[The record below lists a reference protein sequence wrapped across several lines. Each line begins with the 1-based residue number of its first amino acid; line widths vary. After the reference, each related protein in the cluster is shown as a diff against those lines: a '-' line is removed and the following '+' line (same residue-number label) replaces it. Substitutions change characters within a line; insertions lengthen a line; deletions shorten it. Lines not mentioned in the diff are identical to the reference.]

1 MVLEAFDE
9 LGVKPSLIAGTSIGA
24 VVGAAYAAGMSG
36 RAIREHATATLRDRS
51 GVMAALIASRVGRL
65 ADIVSGFGN
74 PFLIDG
80 ERLLDRLWPEAVPE
94 RFEDLALP
102 LEVVATDYHARAE
115 AAFTAGPLG
124 PAVAASIAI
133 PGVIRPVRLAER
145 LLVDGGAVNPLPFDR
160 LIGRADIIVAVDV
173 TGGPPP
179 MGGRSPAGFDLM
191 FGTLQIMQAAIV
203 AAKLKIYRPEIVV
216 RPAVDRFRVLD
227 FFDARAILAA
237 ADAGERRAEARARA
251 ALLLSRRAGR
261 GGQRRSTKNALRS
274 AADSASRIPPYTSG
288 AWWQVGAA
296 KKRTPFS
303 TAPPFGSAAPKYS
316 RRMRANEIAAAHI
329 AQGSSVT

>member
-1 MVLEAFDE
+1 MTARPRSSGGGPTFALALGGGGARGLAHIVVIEAFDE

-94 RFEDLALP
+94 RFEDLALL

-115 AAFTAGPLG
+115 AAFTMGPLG

-133 PGVIRPVRLAER
+133 PGVIRPVRLGER
-145 LLVDGGAVNPLPFDR
+145 ILVDGGAVNPLPFDR
-160 LIGRADIIVAVDV
+160 LIGRADVIVAVDV

-179 MGGRSPAGFDLM
+179 PGGRSPAGFDLM

-216 RPAVDRFRVLD
+216 RPAVDRFRILD

-237 ADAGERRAEARARA
+237 AAPAKDELKRELERHFSSARAP
-251 ALLLSRRAGR
+251 GEE
-261 GGQRRSTKNALRS
+261 
-274 AADSASRIPPYTSG
+274 
-288 AWWQVGAA
+288 V
-296 KKRTPFS
+296 
-303 TAPPFGSAAPKYS
+303 SAAP
-316 RRMRANEIAAAHI
+316 RR
-329 AQGSSVT
+329 TP